1 LDLVSLW
8 HSRRIR
14 ALAYQGALIAA
25 IAVLFYATVQTVSE
39 NIARQG
45 VKTGFGFLGRE
56 AGFDINQSLIPY
68 SHESTYAMAIL
79 AAFLNTVLLAALAI
93 VACTVLGLVLA
104 FARMSSNWLLA
115 KLAHLYVEVFR
126 NVPLLL
132 QLFFWYNAALRMLPN
147 KRDSIAFFDVAF
159 LNIEGFFVPVPRFHE
174 GTAVVLWTTVAA
186 VAGAVVL
193 HLWARRR
200 QALTGQPFPSLI
212 AGAAL
217 VIVVPFLVGA
227 ILGFPI
233 TWDVPEFQRFNFVG
247 GAVLQPEFVA
257 MLLGLTLYNTA
268 FVGEIVRA
276 GVQSVH
282 KGQRE
287 AARSIGLSELQ
298 LYREIIVP
306 QAKRLIVPPLTNQ
319 YLNLTKATALA
330 AAIGYPELLWALGG
344 AIQAQTGQVIE
355 LQIIT
360 LGTYLV
366 ITSVIAIGM
375 NWYNA
380 RIRLVEN

>member
-1 LDLVSLW
+1 LDFVALW
-8 HSRRIR
+8 NSRRMR
-14 ALAYQGALIAA
+14 ALFYQGALVAA
-25 IAVLFYATVQTVSE
+25 VVLLFYATVQTVAD

-56 AGFDINQSLIPY
+56 AGFAINQSLIPY
-68 SHESTYAMAIL
+68 SHESTYAMAIFV
-79 AAFLNTVLLAALAI
+79 AFLNTLLLAALTI
-93 VACTVLGLVLA
+93 VLCTVLGLALA

-115 KLAHLYVEVFR
+115 KLAQIYVEVFR

-147 KRDSIAFFDVAF
+147 KRESIALFDVAF
-159 LNIEGFFVPVPRFHE
+159 LNIEGFFIPVPEFHE
-174 GTAVVLWTTVAA
+174 GTATVLWTGLVAFIGA
-186 VAGAVVL
+186 VAL
-193 HLWARRR
+193 HIWARRR
-200 QALTGQPFPSLI
+200 QALTGQPFPSVT
-212 AGAAL
+212 AGIAL
-217 VIVVPFLVGA
+217 VIAAPFAVA
-227 ILGFPI
+227 WALGFPI
-233 TWDVPEFQRFNFVG
+233 TWDVPHFERFNFVG
-247 GAVLQPEFVA
+247 GMVLQPEFVA

-287 AARSIGLSELQ
+287 AARSIGLGELQ

-306 QAKRLIVPPLTNQ
+306 QAKRLILPPLTNQ

-366 ITSVIAIGM
+366 ITSVIALGM
-375 NWYNA
+375 NWYNR